1 MYKAV
6 LYTNP
11 ATGPEETDKI
21 WAQGTPPADP
31 PRTLGHGN
39 PGKGSP
45 KSARFQRALSHP
57 KQPRNG
63 QDTGSRDPPGSLM
76 FRGSLLGWSR
86 QDLGS
91 FQRALPVQNGRDI
104 ISRDLKGPP
113 ADPRSREPR
122 QRVPEVGPVPTSPLP
137 SKTAQK
143 RPRYGLQGP
152 PGEFDVQGVFA
163 GLE

>member
-1 MYKAV
+1 MARSNEPSPSKTAEI
-6 LYTNP
+6 LFP
-11 ATGPEETDKI
+11 
-21 WAQGTPPADP
+21 GTSRDP
-31 PRTLGHGN
+31 PRTPGHGN
-39 PGKGSP
+39 PGKGSRSRPGSNEPSPVQNGRDMGSRDLKGPPRTPPRTPGHGNHGKGSP
-45 KSARFQRALSHP
+45 KSARFQRALSRP
-57 KQPRNG
+57 KRPRYG
-63 QDTGSRDPPGSLM
+63 LQGPQGTPAD
-76 FRGSLLGWSR
+76 
-86 QDLGS
+86 
-91 FQRALPVQNGRDI
+91 
-104 ISRDLKGPP
+104 PP